1 MELESD
7 PESDADEAG
16 ATPAAA
22 KAARGPAPSSGL
34 PANWQE
40 MWGGTGLGRARGSR
54 LLDVDDGSA
63 GLEMGD
69 QGAASAL
76 AALQGW
82 GQRSNGEHERA
93 LVID

>member
-40 MWGGTGLGRARGSR
+40 MWGGTGLGRGDEKSPQCGGNGTKDTA
-54 LLDVDDGSA
+54 DIIEDGH
-63 GLEMGD
+63 GLAVSSGVAPLSEK
-69 QGAASAL
+69 ATS
-76 AALQGW
+76 
-82 GQRSNGEHERA
+82 
-93 LVID
+93 